1 MLEYRAEGLCRNANH
16 LSREELSRCMASG
29 EVLQSTALAYDTG
42 HRLRFELG
50 GLRGIMPFADCV
62 DAAPGE
68 TVKDIAVLTRVGRP
82 TCFVIMGTE
91 FDDNGEEYYLLSR
104 AEAQRRCRAQY
115 LDTLEAG
122 SVIPCTVTHIEN
134 FGAFCDIGCGIA
146 ALLFAVTL
154 LVRDSKQFRIRLKDI
169 WCFIGTG
176 ICSLLFFTYCY
187 FQAITI
193 MDLSTAAVLLYT
205 APSIVM
211 ILSLIL
217 FHERITVQKLI
228 ALVLAFAGCCLVSL
242 VGGEHKLSTVG
253 ILYGLGAGFGY
264 ALYSI
269 FARYALDRGYSSNTI
284 NFYSCLLTTI
294 GAAIIWGA
302 AQPLG
307 VMFGSW
313 KGFGLCTALGI
324 VTCYLPYLLYT
335 FGLTGLETGK
345 ASILASFEPV
355 VATLVGIFVFHE
367 KLTPLS
373 ALGCVCVLSAVVL
386 LNLKRRQ
393 KANEIQ

>member
-1 MLEYRAEGLCRNANH
+1 M
-16 LSREELSRCMASG
+16 
-29 EVLQSTALAYDTG
+29 
-42 HRLRFELG
+42 
-50 GLRGIMPFADCV
+50 
-62 DAAPGE
+62 
-68 TVKDIAVLTRVGRP
+68 
-82 TCFVIMGTE
+82 
-91 FDDNGEEYYLLSR
+91 
-104 AEAQRRCRAQY
+104 
-115 LDTLEAG
+115 
-122 SVIPCTVTHIEN
+122 
-134 FGAFCDIGCGIA
+134 
-146 ALLFAVTL
+146 
-154 LVRDSKQFRIRLKDI
+154 
-169 WCFIGTG
+169 
-176 ICSLLFFTYCY
+176 
-187 FQAITI
+187 
-193 MDLSTAAVLLYT
+193 
-205 APSIVM
+205 
-211 ILSLIL
+211 
-217 FHERITVQKLI
+217 QKFI

-242 VGGEHKLSTVG
+242 VGGEHKLSTIG

-294 GAAIIWGA
+294 GAVIIWGA

-367 KLTPLS
+367 KAHAAERTWLRVC
-373 ALGCVCVLSAVVL
+373 ALGCGAAQSQAPAESRLNEKRKKPFVPRGNENGIFLYVRIETLLVVVKPRCPWPAAPWSA
-386 LNLKRRQ
+386 
-393 KANEIQ
+393 

>member
-1 MLEYRAEGLCRNANH
+1 MKTWKATGCVLLAGIFWGSMGLFVRQLNAAG
-16 LSREELSRCMASG
+16 LYAIDVMQLRVLASAIFVG
-29 EVLQSTALAYDTG
+29 LYLLLFDRQKL
-42 HRLRFELG
+42 RLRP
-50 GLRGIMPFADCV
+50 R
-62 DAAPGE
+62 
-68 TVKDIAVLTRVGRP
+68 
-82 TCFVIMGTE
+82 
-91 FDDNGEEYYLLSR
+91 
-104 AEAQRRCRAQY
+104 
-115 LDTLEAG
+115 
-122 SVIPCTVTHIEN
+122 
-134 FGAFCDIGCGIA
+134 
-146 ALLFAVTL
+146 
-154 LVRDSKQFRIRLKDI
+154 DI
-169 WCFIGTG
+169 WCFAGSG
-176 ICSLLFFTYCY
+176 ICSLMLFSWCY
-187 FQAITI
+187 FTGMQAASLAV
-193 MDLSTAAVLLYT
+193 MAVLLYT
-205 APSIVM
+205 APVFVMLMSIV
-211 ILSLIL
+211 
-217 FHERITVQKLI
+217 FFREKLTGAKLT
-228 ALVLAFAGCCLVSL
+228 ALVLCLAGCVLVSG
-242 VGGEHKLSTVG
+242 VGSSERLGLRG
-253 ILYGLGAGFGY
+253 LLLGLGAGFGY

-284 NFYSCLLTTI
+284 NFYSCLLTAI

-335 FGLTGLETGK
+335 YGLTGLETGK

>member
-1 MLEYRAEGLCRNANH
+1 MRKYTASVIAAGCLWGLMGLFTR
-16 LSREELSRCMASG
+16 
-29 EVLQSTALAYDTG
+29 TLAACG
-42 HRLRFELG
+42 
-50 GLRGIMPFADCV
+50 V
-62 DAAPGE
+62 DATGA
-68 TVKDIAVLTRVGRP
+68 IVLR
-82 TCFVIMGTE
+82 
-91 FDDNGEEYYLLSR
+91 
-104 AEAQRRCRAQY
+104 
-115 LDTLEAG
+115 
-122 SVIPCTVTHIEN
+122 
-134 FGAFCDIGCGIA
+134 CGIA
-146 ALLFAVTL
+146 ALLFGATI
-154 LVRDSKQFRIRLKDI
+154 LVRDPKQFRIRLRDF
-169 WCFIGTG
+169 WCFFGTG

-211 ILSLIL
+211 VLSLLL
-217 FHERITVQKLI
+217 FHERVTAQKLA

-242 VGGEHKLSTVG
+242 VGGEHKLSAAG

-269 FARYALDRGYSSNTI
+269 FARYALDRGYSSSTV
-284 NFYSCLLTTI
+284 NFYSCLLTTV
-294 GAAIIWGA
+294 GAAILWGA

-307 VMFGSW
+307 VMFASW
-313 KGFGLCTALGI
+313 QGFGLCAALGI

-335 FGLTGLETGK
+335 YGLTGLETGK

-367 KLTPLS
+367 TLTPLS

-393 KANEIQ
+393 KAN

>member
-1 MLEYRAEGLCRNANH
+1 MQNAEVYGVRHHGRVPLGPDGLFTRTLATYGVDPRARSYCA
-16 LSREELSRCMASG
+16 A
-29 EVLQSTALAYDTG
+29 AL
-42 HRLRFELG
+42 
-50 GLRGIMPFADCV
+50 
-62 DAAPGE
+62 
-68 TVKDIAVLTRVGRP
+68 
-82 TCFVIMGTE
+82 
-91 FDDNGEEYYLLSR
+91 
-104 AEAQRRCRAQY
+104 RRCCSPSHCSCATQ
-115 LDTLEAG
+115 
-122 SVIPCTVTHIEN
+122 
-134 FGAFCDIGCGIA
+134 
-146 ALLFAVTL
+146 
-154 LVRDSKQFRIRLKDI
+154 QFRIRLKDI
-169 WCFIGTG
+169 WCFSGTG

-187 FQAITI
+187 FQAITL

-211 ILSLIL
+211 ILSLVL

-242 VGGEHKLSTVG
+242 VGGEHKLSTIG

-294 GAAIIWGA
+294 GAVIIWGA

-393 KANEIQ
+393 KAN

>member
-1 MLEYRAEGLCRNANH
+1 MQKY
-16 LSREELSRCMASG
+16 
-29 EVLQSTALAYDTG
+29 TA
-42 HRLRFELG
+42 
-50 GLRGIMPFADCV
+50 
-62 DAAPGE
+62 
-68 TVKDIAVLTRVGRP
+68 
-82 TCFVIMGTE
+82 
-91 FDDNGEEYYLLSR
+91 
-104 AEAQRRCRAQY
+104 
-115 LDTLEAG
+115 
-122 SVIPCTVTHIEN
+122 SVITAGCLWGLMGLFTRTLATYGVDST
-134 FGAFCDIGCGIA
+134 GAIVLRCGIA
-146 ALLFAVTL
+146 A
-154 LVRDSKQFRIRLKDI
+154 
-169 WCFIGTG
+169 
-176 ICSLLFFTYCY
+176 LLFFTYCY

-335 FGLTGLETGK
+335 YGLTGLETGK

>member
-1 MLEYRAEGLCRNANH
+1 MQKY
-16 LSREELSRCMASG
+16 
-29 EVLQSTALAYDTG
+29 TA
-42 HRLRFELG
+42 
-50 GLRGIMPFADCV
+50 
-62 DAAPGE
+62 
-68 TVKDIAVLTRVGRP
+68 
-82 TCFVIMGTE
+82 
-91 FDDNGEEYYLLSR
+91 
-104 AEAQRRCRAQY
+104 
-115 LDTLEAG
+115 
-122 SVIPCTVTHIEN
+122 SVITAGCLWGLMGLFTRTLATYGVDST
-134 FGAFCDIGCGIA
+134 GAIVLRCGIA

-294 GAAIIWGA
+294 GAAIGLLRQVVYYDDYVKTA
-302 AQPLG
+302 YAGSPLQYH
-307 VMFGSW
+307 FGRTTHQLHGSKW
-313 KGFGLCTALGI
+313 GI
-324 VTCYLPYLLYT
+324 V
-335 FGLTGLETGK
+335 GLGNIGR
-345 ASILASFEPV
+345 S
-355 VATLVGIFVFHE
+355 VARVAE
-367 KLTPLS
+367 
-373 ALGCVCVLSAVVL
+373 ALGCEVAYTSTSGVVREEPYPALPLDELLRQSDVVSIHAPLTDRTRGLIGARELSLMKPSAILINVARGGIVDEAALAAALDAGKLAGAGLDVFAHEPLEPGNPLLSIREPDRLLLSPHNAWSPVEAVEVLVECIAR
-386 LNLKRRQ
+386 NIREFYK
-393 KANEIQ
+393 IG

>member
-1 MLEYRAEGLCRNANH
+1 MQKY
-16 LSREELSRCMASG
+16 
-29 EVLQSTALAYDTG
+29 TA
-42 HRLRFELG
+42 
-50 GLRGIMPFADCV
+50 
-62 DAAPGE
+62 
-68 TVKDIAVLTRVGRP
+68 
-82 TCFVIMGTE
+82 
-91 FDDNGEEYYLLSR
+91 
-104 AEAQRRCRAQY
+104 
-115 LDTLEAG
+115 
-122 SVIPCTVTHIEN
+122 SVITAGCLWGLMGLFTRTLATYGVDST
-134 FGAFCDIGCGIA
+134 GAIVLRCGIA

-154 LVRDSKQFRIRLKDI
+154 FVRDPKQFRIRLKDI
-169 WCFIGTG
+169 WCFIYAG

-302 AQPLG
+302 AQPRRHDRF
-307 VMFGSW
+307 VE
-313 KGFGLCTALGI
+313 GLR
-324 VTCYLPYLLYT
+324 
-335 FGLTGLETGK
+335 
-345 ASILASFEPV
+345 PV
-355 VATLVGIFVFHE
+355 HGARHRH
-367 KLTPLS
+367 
-373 ALGCVCVLSAVVL
+373 VLSAVSAL
-386 LNLKRRQ
+386 YLWSHRARDG
-393 KANEIQ
+393 

>member
-1 MLEYRAEGLCRNANH
+1 MQKYTAAVITAGCLWGLMGLFTRTLATYGVD
-16 LSREELSRCMASG
+16 SMGAI
-29 EVLQSTALAYDTG
+29 VL
-42 HRLRFELG
+42 R
-50 GLRGIMPFADCV
+50 
-62 DAAPGE
+62 
-68 TVKDIAVLTRVGRP
+68 
-82 TCFVIMGTE
+82 
-91 FDDNGEEYYLLSR
+91 
-104 AEAQRRCRAQY
+104 
-115 LDTLEAG
+115 
-122 SVIPCTVTHIEN
+122 
-134 FGAFCDIGCGIA
+134 CGIA
-146 ALLFAVTL
+146 ALLFAITL
-154 LVRDSKQFRIRLKDI
+154 LVRDPKQFRIRFKDI

-211 ILSLIL
+211 ILSLVL

-294 GAAIIWGA
+294 GAVIIWGA

-367 KLTPLS
+367 KLTLLS

-393 KANEIQ
+393 KAN

>member
-1 MLEYRAEGLCRNANH
+1 MKTKAYLYIITAAVCWGLIGLFVRTLAAQGFSSMQIVALRSLAAAICVTLPLLR
-16 LSREELSRCMASG
+16 SG
-29 EVLQSTALAYDTG
+29 S
-42 HRLRFELG
+42 
-50 GLRGIMPFADCV
+50 
-62 DAAPGE
+62 
-68 TVKDIAVLTRVGRP
+68 
-82 TCFVIMGTE
+82 
-91 FDDNGEEYYLLSR
+91 
-104 AEAQRRCRAQY
+104 
-115 LDTLEAG
+115 
-122 SVIPCTVTHIEN
+122 
-134 FGAFCDIGCGIA
+134 A
-146 ALLFAVTL
+146 AL
-154 LVRDSKQFRIRLKDI
+154 RIRLRDL
-169 WCFIGTG
+169 WLFVGTG

-211 ILSLIL
+211 ILSLLL

-307 VMFGSW
+307 VMIGSW

-335 FGLTGLETGK
+335 YGLTGLETGK

-393 KANEIQ
+393 KANEIP

>member
-1 MLEYRAEGLCRNANH
+1 MQKY
-16 LSREELSRCMASG
+16 
-29 EVLQSTALAYDTG
+29 TA
-42 HRLRFELG
+42 
-50 GLRGIMPFADCV
+50 
-62 DAAPGE
+62 
-68 TVKDIAVLTRVGRP
+68 
-82 TCFVIMGTE
+82 
-91 FDDNGEEYYLLSR
+91 
-104 AEAQRRCRAQY
+104 
-115 LDTLEAG
+115 
-122 SVIPCTVTHIEN
+122 SVITAGCLWGLMGLFTRTLATYGVDST
-134 FGAFCDIGCGIA
+134 GAIVLRCGIA

-154 LVRDSKQFRIRLKDI
+154 LVRDPKQFRIRLKDI

-211 ILSLIL
+211 ILSLVL

-242 VGGEHKLSTVG
+242 VGGGAQALHGRYSLRPRR
-253 ILYGLGAGFGY
+253 GLRLCALQHLCPLRARPWLLEQHHQLLLLPADRHRRGHHLGRGAPF
-264 ALYSI
+264 
-269 FARYALDRGYSSNTI
+269 
-284 NFYSCLLTTI
+284 
-294 GAAIIWGA
+294 
-302 AQPLG
+302 G

-393 KANEIQ
+393 KAN

>member
-1 MLEYRAEGLCRNANH
+1 MQKY
-16 LSREELSRCMASG
+16 
-29 EVLQSTALAYDTG
+29 TA
-42 HRLRFELG
+42 
-50 GLRGIMPFADCV
+50 
-62 DAAPGE
+62 
-68 TVKDIAVLTRVGRP
+68 
-82 TCFVIMGTE
+82 
-91 FDDNGEEYYLLSR
+91 
-104 AEAQRRCRAQY
+104 
-115 LDTLEAG
+115 
-122 SVIPCTVTHIEN
+122 SVITAGCLWGLMGLFTRTLATYGVDST
-134 FGAFCDIGCGIA
+134 GAIVLRCGIA
-146 ALLFAVTL
+146 ALLFAITL
-154 LVRDSKQFRIRLKDI
+154 LVRDPKQFRIRFKDI

-211 ILSLIL
+211 ILSLVL

-228 ALVLAFAGCCLVSL
+228 ALVLAFAGCCLVSF

-294 GAAIIWGA
+294 GAVIIWGA

-393 KANEIQ
+393 KAN

>member
-1 MLEYRAEGLCRNANH
+1 MQKY
-16 LSREELSRCMASG
+16 
-29 EVLQSTALAYDTG
+29 TA
-42 HRLRFELG
+42 
-50 GLRGIMPFADCV
+50 
-62 DAAPGE
+62 
-68 TVKDIAVLTRVGRP
+68 
-82 TCFVIMGTE
+82 
-91 FDDNGEEYYLLSR
+91 
-104 AEAQRRCRAQY
+104 
-115 LDTLEAG
+115 
-122 SVIPCTVTHIEN
+122 SVIAAGCLWGLMGLFTRTLATYGVDST
-134 FGAFCDIGCGIA
+134 GAIVLRCGIA

-154 LVRDSKQFRIRLKDI
+154 LVRDPKQFRIRLKDI

-284 NFYSCLLTTI
+284 NFYS
-294 GAAIIWGA
+294 
-302 AQPLG
+302 
-307 VMFGSW
+307 
-313 KGFGLCTALGI
+313 
-324 VTCYLPYLLYT
+324 
-335 FGLTGLETGK
+335 
-345 ASILASFEPV
+345 
-355 VATLVGIFVFHE
+355 
-367 KLTPLS
+367 
-373 ALGCVCVLSAVVL
+373 
-386 LNLKRRQ
+386 
-393 KANEIQ
+393 

>member
-1 MLEYRAEGLCRNANH
+1 MQKY
-16 LSREELSRCMASG
+16 
-29 EVLQSTALAYDTG
+29 TA
-42 HRLRFELG
+42 
-50 GLRGIMPFADCV
+50 
-62 DAAPGE
+62 
-68 TVKDIAVLTRVGRP
+68 
-82 TCFVIMGTE
+82 
-91 FDDNGEEYYLLSR
+91 
-104 AEAQRRCRAQY
+104 
-115 LDTLEAG
+115 
-122 SVIPCTVTHIEN
+122 SVITAGCLWGLMGLFTRTLATYGVDST
-134 FGAFCDIGCGIA
+134 GAIVLRCGIA

-154 LVRDSKQFRIRLKDI
+154 LVRGPKQFRIRLKDI

-335 FGLTGLETGK
+335 YGLTGLETGK

-367 KLTPLS
+367 KLTLLS